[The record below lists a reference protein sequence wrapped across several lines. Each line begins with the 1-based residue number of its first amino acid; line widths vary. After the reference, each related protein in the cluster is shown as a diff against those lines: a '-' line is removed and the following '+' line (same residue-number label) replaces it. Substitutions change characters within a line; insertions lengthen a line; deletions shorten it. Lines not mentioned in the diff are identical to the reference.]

1 MNTSFFEIENTRVPV
16 LLIGLSEISLL
27 EGNRILVTV
36 TAIILM
42 VYLKSEIVAIKG
54 NGSEKEMKEKQ
65 RIFKMAMHKKS
76 LTSCLQILHISFC
89 SHM

>member
-1 MNTSFFEIENTRVPV
+1 MNKSFLEIENSRVPI
-16 LLIGLSEISLL
+16 LLIGLSERSLL

-54 NGSEKEMKEKQ
+54 NGSEKK
-65 RIFKMAMHKKS
+65 
-76 LTSCLQILHISFC
+76 
-89 SHM
+89 